1 MNGLQWWCS
10 AQTAAWTWSP
20 RPFPG
25 VWLLVALLAGLY
37 WLMRKSAAE
46 ADAASVGSRKKQ
58 WAWCGGVLALW
69 LALDWPVGALSG
81 YLASAHMLQ
90 YLLTALVA
98 PPLLLLGVP
107 DGAWRRLAARTGVV
121 RALRFLTHPLIAMA
135 IFQVILYYTHLP
147 SVVDR
152 LMVTPLG
159 SFAIDAM
166 WLTGGLI
173 FWWPVVAP
181 VPARPR
187 FGYPLKMGYLF
198 LSTVLNTMPYAFL
211 TFGELAVLRDLRAG
225 AARRAAQRAG
235 GPAGGG
241 ASDEG
246 RRRRDPVDRD
256 HDPVLRV
263 VPPGGRGGRTGPRRL
278 IRQFVSGAGPQ
289 AGVAVKPTRSMAS
302 TRASRLTFSP
312 VTVADPGSSV
322 TSTEATPATA
332 PSALSTRPLQCSQ
345 LIPTIFSSIVSM
357 FHSCP

>member
-1 MNGLQWWCS
+1 MSGLQWWCS

-37 WLMRKSAAE
+37 WLLWRTTAGTTDATDRSRDRKA
-46 ADAASVGSRKKQ
+46 K
-58 WAWCGGVLALW
+58 WAWLGGVLALW
-69 LALDWPVGALSG
+69 VALDWPVGALSG

-107 DGAWRRLAARTGVV
+107 SGAWRRLASRPRPVHV
-121 RALRFLTHPLIAMA
+121 LRFLTHPLIAIA
-135 IFQVILYYTHLP
+135 IFQVILLYTHLP

-159 SFAIDAM
+159 SFTIDTL
-166 WLTGGLI
+166 WLGGGLI

-211 TFGELAVLRDLRAG
+211 TFGELPFYGIYELAPPVGLLGSREDQQAAG
-225 AARRAAQRAG
+225 LLMKV
-235 GPAGGG
+235 GGG
-241 ASDEG
+241 LVLWTAITIQFFLWYSREG
-246 RRRRDPVDRD
+246 EAEGPV
-256 HDPVLRV
+256 
-263 VPPGGRGGRTGPRRL
+263 
-278 IRQFVSGAGPQ
+278 
-289 AGVAVKPTRSMAS
+289 
-302 TRASRLTFSP
+302 
-312 VTVADPGSSV
+312 
-322 TSTEATPATA
+322 PA
-332 PSALSTRPLQCSQ
+332 P
-345 LIPTIFSSIVSM
+345 
-357 FHSCP
+357 